1 MPLPKPPGLDRVIA
15 LLGTADAVAH
25 VAFFWIFVWRLF
37 SSGPLGRV
45 TAIVWTVLAVTGLA
59 SAIAG
64 RLIIKYGG
72 RTPAR
77 RFGVWAIGASTA
89 LAGLL
94 LVVASAS

>member
-15 LLGTADAVAH
+15 VLGTADAVAH

-37 SSGPLGRV
+37 SSGAFGRV
-45 TAIVWTVLAVTGLA
+45 MAIVWTVLAVLGLT
-59 SAIAG
+59 SAVVG
-64 RLIIKYGG
+64 RLIIKYAG

-94 LVVASAS
+94 LVAASA

>member
-15 LLGTADAVAH
+15 VLGTADAVAH

-37 SSGPLGRV
+37 AAGPLGRV
-45 TAIVWTVLAVTGLA
+45 MAIVWTVLAVLGLV
-59 SAIAG
+59 SAVVG
-64 RLIIKYGG
+64 RLVIKYAG

-94 LVVASAS
+94 LVAASA

>member
-1 MPLPKPPGLDRVIA
+1 MPLPKPPGLDRVIT

-25 VAFFWIFVWRLF
+25 VAFFWIFAWKIV
-37 SSGPLGRV
+37 SSGALGRAA
-45 TAIVWTVLAVTGLA
+45 AIVWTVLALVGLA

-64 RLIIKYGG
+64 RLILKYGG

-89 LAGLL
+89 LAGVL
-94 LVVASAS
+94 LVVAHSA

>member
-15 LLGTADAVAH
+15 VLGTADAVAH
-25 VAFFWIFVWRLF
+25 LAFFWIFVWRLF
-37 SSGPLGRV
+37 SAGALGRV
-45 TAIVWTVLAVTGLA
+45 AAVVWTVLAAAGLA
-59 SAIAG
+59 TAILG

-89 LAGLL
+89 LAGFL
-94 LVVASAS
+94 LVVAAST